1 MTDLVTSFADRGL
14 EYSVTDE
21 GVAWLRLN
29 RPEKRNAI
37 DRPLRTAIIEAIE
50 EVTED
55 PEVRVAVIT
64 GNGRAFS
71 SGADL
76 TQEGG
81 PIEVPPERRRANG
94 GREDGILYGWYR
106 MVDRIWKSTKPFI
119 AAVNGIAA
127 GGGCNL
133 ALGCDLVLAADTARF
148 TEVFVRRALGLDW
161 GGSWLLPR
169 LVGIQRAK
177 QLAFFGDVVPA
188 QEAERIGLVNEIVPA
203 AELLPTALGWARRL
217 ADGPPLAL
225 ALIKEELNASIGPP
239 MVSALEHEAT
249 GQATSAASE
258 DVAEGIAS
266 FLEKRPPRFVG
277 R

>member
-1 MTDLVTSFADRGL
+1 MT
-14 EYSVTDE
+14 TDVYTA
-21 GVAWLRLN
+21 GYQTLRLTFDDGVGVLTLD
-29 RPEKRNAI
+29 RPERRNGLTEEMYDELI
-37 DRPLRTAIIEAIE
+37 DCFQRLRHDRATRVLVVTGAGEAFC
-50 EVTED
+50 V
-55 PEVRVAVIT
+55 
-64 GNGRAFS
+64 
-71 SGADL
+71 GADL
-76 TQEGG
+76 
-81 PIEVPPERRRANG
+81 
-94 GREDGILYGWYR
+94 GRQDGIRAAPMTR
-106 MVDRIWKSTKPFI
+106 MRDHADAPLALHRLPFPTI